1 MPRTL
6 WLAVICFALVSV
18 LFALRTTIG
27 ADATAARTTPY
38 RTNTVPA
45 RAEADNQPL
54 AKGDRLPSLLL
65 DGHRSTAND
74 AMRIVPPQSEQQ
86 PVASLPPVT
95 PKSVVRSP
103 PPEVKEVTNWHWHAG
118 SKITKRTSAVGQR

>member
-6 WLAVICFALVSV
+6 WLAVICFALIGV

-27 ADATAARTTPY
+27 ADATSGRTAPY
-38 RTNTVPA
+38 QTKAVNAPA
-45 RAEADNQPL
+45 QADHPPL
-54 AKGDRLPSLLL
+54 AKGDKLPSLLL
-65 DGHRSTAND
+65 DSHRSAAND
-74 AMRIVPPQSEQQ
+74 AMRILPPQPEQQ
-86 PVASLPPVT
+86 PVTSQPPVT

-118 SKITKRTSAVGQR
+118 SKITKRSSVVGQR